1 MNGRIAMVYG
11 GFLYDLHKLL
21 NEMKEE
27 EAQEESNE
35 ISLHDQSCE
44 QCRGGCERV
53 PDDAISEL

>member
-27 EAQEESNE
+27 EAQEEDVDE
-35 ISLHDQSCE
+35 ICLQNQS
-44 QCRGGCERV
+44 
-53 PDDAISEL
+53 D